1 MKRFTMALSVLS
13 VLALAACADITASSP
28 VCDGRTAGK
37 CVEGQKAPAKAKKS
51 KADAAFSKSL
61 RK

>member
-1 MKRFTMALSVLS
+1 MKSFKMALSVLA
-13 VLALAACADITASSP
+13 VLALSACANTGATSGSP

-37 CVEGQKAPAKAKKS
+37 CAEGTGKYKS
-51 KADAAFSKSL
+51 RADASMSRSL

>member
-1 MKRFTMALSVLS
+1 MKRFTMALSVLA
-13 VLALAACADITASSP
+13 VLALSACAGSNKGSP
-28 VCDGRTAGK
+28 QCSDRTAGK
-37 CVEGQKAPAKAKKS
+37 CTEKAAAKKS

>member
-13 VLALAACADITASSP
+13 VLALAACADITASSA

-37 CVEGQKAPAKAKKS
+37 CVEGQKAPMKKKS

>member
-1 MKRFTMALSVLS
+1 MKRVTALSMLA
-13 VLALAACADITASSP
+13 VLALSACAGSFVPGVP

-37 CVEGQKAPAKAKKS
+37 CTVDKTVKKH
-51 KADAAFSKSL
+51 KADHALSKSL